1 MDVTT
6 VLKAQH
12 AGIRRAFVR
21 AALPGPR
28 RAGEFRRL
36 VRMLAQHEAAEE
48 AHVHPAIR
56 NAGRGSIAAARV
68 SEEARA
74 KQSLARLWEA
84 GPHGSGYLPRLGLL
98 AWHVIRHAA
107 SEERKEFPV
116 LRGLGPARRWVLAA
130 EIYLARELAPT
141 RPHPRVN
148 GELANKLAMPVLGP
162 ADRFRDIVTRLSTA
176 RHGRSLPASRQF
188 AGRRFIDRAAR

>member
-1 MDVTT
+1 MRAATMDVTT
-6 VLKAQH
+6 VLRDQH

-21 AALPGPR
+21 AALPGPA

-48 AHVHPAIR
+48 AHVHPAIG
-56 NAGRGSIAAARV
+56 NAGRSVIAAARV

-74 KQSLARLWEA
+74 KQLLARLWA
-84 GPHGSGYLPRLGLL
+84 DGPHSHDYLARLGLL
-98 AWHVIRHAA
+98 AWNVIWHEAR
-107 SEERKEFPV
+107 EEREEFPV
-116 LRGLGPARRWVLAA
+116 LRALGPVRRWTLAA
-130 EIYLARELAPT
+130 EIHLARGLAPT

-162 ADRFRDIVTRLSTA
+162 ADRLRDVVTQKLRTA
-176 RHGRSLPASRQF
+176 SC
-188 AGRRFIDRAAR
+188 